1 MTAYDKLSGEFNPT
15 VPTRVIFGQGK
26 TATLG
31 SEVADL
37 GGKKVLVLSG
47 RTVAEQTDAVRRTQ
61 EALGDSAVGVYS
73 GLTQRAPLATA
84 VEAANLAVSLG
95 ADTLVGVGGSTIS
108 DAARMIAVLM
118 AEGIDNVEELRVRG
132 HREDGMLRPNLDGK
146 PLPLQVSIPTTL
158 SAGEFNM
165 GGGNVLDD
173 GEGHKIRVGHPRL
186 YADLIVLDSEMTAG
200 TPDWLW
206 LSTGVKA
213 LDHCIERLYCR
224 GNQPAI
230 DAPVLSAAEMLFEHL
245 PRSRQADDV
254 DGEERLQCL
263 VAAWMSMMG
272 APNFA
277 VGLSHAIGHI
287 VGVKYA
293 VGHGYTSCVTQP
305 YVMEYNRPA
314 SAAKQA
320 LLARAAGH
328 DISGMSE
335 EAAAELAARTVDD
348 FILGLGMPHRLRELE
363 IPEEDLPEIA
373 DLVLTDRGCR
383 TNAVAVTERE
393 QVMEVLRAAY

>member
-1 MTAYDKLSGEFNPT
+1 MTAYATLSGEFNPT
-15 VPTRVIFGQGK
+15 VPSRVIFGKGK
-26 TATLG
+26 AASLG
-31 SEVADL
+31 AEVARL
-37 GGKKVLVLSG
+37 GGRRAFVLSG
-47 RTVAEQTDAVRRTQ
+47 RTVAEQTNAVR
-61 EALGDSAVGVYS
+61 EVHAALGDAAVGVYS
-73 GLTQRAPLATA
+73 GLTQRAPLSTA
-84 VEAANLAVSLG
+84 VEAANLAVSLE

-118 AEGIDNVEELRVRG
+118 AEGITSVDQLREQGQRQ
-132 HREDGMLRPNLDGK
+132 DMMMRPDLDRK
-146 PLPLQVSIPTTL
+146 TLPLQISIPTTL

-173 GEGHKIRVGHPRL
+173 GVGHKIRVGHPRL
-186 YADLIVLDSEMTAG
+186 HADLIVLDPEMTEG

-213 LDHCIERLYCR
+213 LDHCIERLYSR

-230 DAPVLSAAEMLFEHL
+230 DAPVLSAAEMLFEAL
-245 PRSRQADDV
+245 PLSRQADGD
-254 DGEERLQCL
+254 EEARLRCL

-287 VGVKYA
+287 VGVKYQ
-293 VGHGYTSCVTQP
+293 VGHGYTSCVSQP

-328 DISGMSE
+328 NTAGMSD
-335 EAAAELAARTVDD
+335 EAAAELAPGPLTSSS
-348 FILGLGMPHRLRELE
+348 
-363 IPEEDLPEIA
+363 
-373 DLVLTDRGCR
+373 LVWACR
-383 TNAVAVTERE
+383 TGSGNWRYRRRTCRRSPNWCSATGVAEPMPSQSPKPGR
-393 QVMEVLRAAY
+393 

>member
-1 MTAYDKLSGEFNPT
+1 MSAYAILSGEFNPA

-26 TATLG
+26 AATLG
-31 SEVADL
+31 AEVAGL
-37 GGKKVLVLSG
+37 GGKRALVLSG
-47 RTVAEQTDAVRRTQ
+47 RTVAEQTDTVQQVHA
-61 EALGDSAVGVYS
+61 ALGDSAVGVYS
-73 GLTQRAPLATA
+73 GLTQRAPLSTA
-84 VEAANLAVSLG
+84 VEAANLAVSLE

-118 AEGIDNVEELRVRG
+118 AEGITTVDELRSQG
-132 HREDGMLRPNLDGK
+132 HDQDMLLRPNLDGK

-165 GGGNVLDD
+165 GGGNVLDE
-173 GEGHKIRVGHPRL
+173 GAGHKIRVGHPNL
-186 YADLIVLDSEMTAG
+186 YADLIVLDPNMTAG

-230 DAPVLSAAEMLFEHL
+230 DAPILSAAEMLFDAL
-245 PRSRQADDV
+245 PRSRQAEGDS
-254 DGEERLQCL
+254 EARLQCL

-293 VGHGYTSCVTQP
+293 VGHGYTSCVSQP

-328 DISGMSE
+328 NTSGMSDD
-335 EAAAELAARTVDD
+335 AAAELAARTVDE

-363 IPEEDLPEIA
+363 IPEDDLPEIA

-383 TNAVAVTERE
+383 TNAIPVTERE
-393 QVMEVLRAAY
+393 QVMEVLRRAF

>member
-1 MTAYDKLSGEFNPT
+1 MTAYSHLSGEFNPA

-26 TATLG
+26 AATLG
-31 SEVADL
+31 SEVAGL
-37 GGKKVLVLSG
+37 GGRRALVLSG
-47 RTVAEQTDAVRRTQ
+47 RAVAEQTDAVRQ
-61 EALGDSAVGVYS
+61 VQAALGDSAVGVYS
-73 GLTQRAPLATA
+73 SLTQRAPLATA
-84 VEAANLAVSLG
+84 VEAANLAVSLE

-118 AEGIDNVEELRVRG
+118 AEGITTVDQLRDEAHG
-132 HREDGMLRPNLDGK
+132 HDMMMRPDLQGK
-146 PLPLQVSIPTTL
+146 ALPFQVSIPTTL

-173 GEGHKIRVGHPRL
+173 VAGHKIRVGHPRL
-186 YADLIVLDSEMTAG
+186 YADLIVLDPDMTTG

-213 LDHCIERLYCR
+213 LDHCIERLFCR

-230 DAPVLSAAEMLFEHL
+230 DAPVLSAAEMLFHAL
-245 PRSRQADDV
+245 PRSRQADGDS
-254 DGEERLQCL
+254 EARLHCL

-328 DISGMSE
+328 DTTGMSD
-335 EAAAELAARTVDD
+335 EAGAELAARAVDD

-363 IPEEDLPEIA
+363 IPEEDLPDIA
-373 DLVLTDRGCR
+373 DLVLTDRGCH
-383 TNAVAVTERE
+383 TNAVPVTERE
-393 QVMEVLRAAY
+393 QVMEVLRRAF